1 MMSNRLAQSSSAY
14 LRSAAHQPIEWYEF
28 GDEAFERAKSLDRPV
43 LLDIGAVWCHW
54 CHVIDRESYEDPE
67 IAELINEHYVA
78 IKVDRD
84 QRPDIDARYQ
94 QVVMSLSGQ
103 GGWPLTGFLT
113 HDGRVIYGG
122 TYFPPQAMK
131 SLLLKIKD
139 LYHEKKGEM
148 FQAEDLLSAENA
160 QAKAAQEAAQAGPL
174 PPVEETFLET
184 LLQSMKERFDEGHG
198 GFGIQPKFPH
208 LSALSLL
215 VAQLHRVPDDT
226 LRHVLTQT
234 LDAMA
239 RGGVYD
245 QVAGGFHRYSVD
257 RVWHVPHFEK
267 MAYDNAEAIGVYS
280 QAFRLTGNPFYKEV
294 ACRTMD
300 WVMRELSDSKQGG
313 FYASQDADI
322 DLNDDGDHFTWTL
335 DEVRAVTSPQE
346 YSLLTRYYDLTP
358 AGDMHER
365 PGRNVLRVVT
375 TLEETARQLGISPD
389 EAGGLLAS
397 AQTKMLTARTQRPIP
412 FIDTTLYTNLN
423 AMMIAAFLE
432 SADLL
437 ELPEAR
443 QFALTSLDRILDH
456 FYQPGQTVLHAEG
469 VPGFLDDYA
478 QLAMACLKA
487 YYTTTD
493 KRYRLA
499 ASDIA
504 DLLLRDFEDPDL
516 GGFYDIRHAP
526 EAHGLLKFRR
536 KPFEDSPS
544 SSANG
549 VALQVLIALEQL
561 TGEARYRE
569 TVDRSLRFFVD
580 RAENYGF
587 YVSALGLAVFQFL
600 YPPLKLEVVGQSEPL
615 AQEARAFFYP
625 GKLVAYSPTE
635 AGTSPQIRPCFA
647 QRCLAPVEEGQS
659 LRDAMS
665 ATTLGQSR

>member
-1 MMSNRLAQSSSAY
+1 MSNRLAQSSSAY

-28 GDEAFERAKSLDRPV
+28 GDEAFERAKLLDRPV

-67 IAELINEHYVA
+67 IARLINEHYVA

-160 QAKAAQEAAQAGPL
+160 EAKAAQEAAQAGPL
-174 PPVEETFLET
+174 PAVEESFLET

-215 VAQLHRVPDDT
+215 VAHLHRTPDET
-226 LRHVLTQT
+226 LGRLLTQT

-280 QAFRLTGNPFYKEV
+280 QAFRLIGTPFYKEV
-294 ACRTMD
+294 ACRTVD
-300 WVMRELSDSKQGG
+300 WVMRELSDSRQGG

-335 DEVRAVTSPQE
+335 DELREVTSPQE
-346 YSLLTRYYDLTP
+346 YALMTHYYDLTP
-358 AGDMHER
+358 TGDMHER
-365 PGRNVLRVVT
+365 PGRNVLRVVRP
-375 TLEETARQLGISPD
+375 LEEVSNQLGIACD
-389 EAGGLLAS
+389 EAVGLLA
-397 AQTKMLTARTQRPIP
+397 AARAKMLEARGRRPTP
-412 FIDTTLYTNLN
+412 FIDTTLYTNWN
-423 AMMIAAFLE
+423 GMMISAFLE
-432 SADLL
+432 AADLL
-437 ELPEAR
+437 ELPEAGR
-443 QFALTSLDRILDH
+443 FALMSLDRILDH
-456 FYQPGQTVLHAEG
+456 FYQPGETVLHTEG

-478 QLAMACLKA
+478 QVAMACLKA
-487 YYTTTD
+487 YYTTAD

-499 ASDIA
+499 AIDITN
-504 DLLLRDFEDPDL
+504 LLLRDFEDPNL
-516 GGFYDIRHAP
+516 GGFYDIRHTP
-526 EAHGLLKFRR
+526 DAHGLLKFRR

-561 TGEARYRE
+561 TGDARYRE

-600 YPPLKLEVVGQSEPL
+600 YSPLKLELVGHSADL
-615 AQEARAFFYP
+615 AQQARSFFYP
-625 GKLVAYSPTE
+625 GKLLVYSPAE
-635 AGTSPQIRPCFA
+635 ANTPPQIRPCFA
-647 QRCLAPVEEGQS
+647 QRCLAPVEESQS
-659 LRDAMS
+659 LQGAL
-665 ATTLGQSR
+665 AVATLGQSR